1 LGKENKEKWRFG
13 RLYFPSEIKAYLFI
27 SRVILDSK
35 IGVSK
40 RINGE
45 NEKIKQG
52 VMRS

>member
-1 LGKENKEKWRFG
+1 MKIQFLAAEM
-13 RLYFPSEIKAYLFI
+13 KAILHI
-27 SRVILDSK
+27 IRVILDSK

-45 NEKIKQG
+45 NEMIKQG

>member
-1 LGKENKEKWRFG
+1 MA
-13 RLYFPSEIKAYLFI
+13 EINAFLHVN
-27 SRVILDSK
+27 RVILDSK